1 VSFHATILYVVM
13 VFAGQMYMKNRPPFN
28 LRRPLALW
36 NLPLSFFSLCG
47 FLRTAP
53 DLWHVLQGEHG
64 FYRSVCVR
72 DSLNPP
78 TAFWA
83 YLFTLSKLLELGDT
97 AFIVLRKTPLIF
109 LHWYHHSTVLI
120 FSWLC
125 YPQAEPIFRYVGVM
139 NYFVHS
145 VMYFY
150 YGLKARQVKIPQRW
164 SIAITIL
171 QISQMAWG
179 LFVNFYA
186 MYAKSMGWECA
197 RSYAGF
203 KVLMLMYLSYLLLFG
218 NYFYKAYIRKAI
230 TKGITKGAKGDWL
243 VERNLGI
250 VWTLLLLACIIVIVN
265 STTYFPVLPL
275 YVASIIL
282 PLHLLFCKLW
292 YTS

>member
-1 VSFHATILYVVM
+1 
-13 VFAGQMYMKNRPPFN
+13 
-28 LRRPLALW
+28 
-36 NLPLSFFSLCG
+36 LSFFSLCG